1 MSTPLSVSSA
11 ADDHLL
17 AALEKGAEKKQR
29 THKKAALKKPCA
41 PGASAAEPMELDES
55 AGSLAPAGPAP
66 QGQAPVT
73 GEAAGMVGS
82 SVSGEESG
90 AAAPAASAPA
100 SLGASA
106 SSGAVAS
113 SGPGAPPRQFGFFWF
128 KYGPF
133 SVPSKEALAIIAAA
147 MPPFNEVCVNH
158 MHTHSLYPVR

>member
-1 MSTPLSVSSA
+1 
-11 ADDHLL
+11 
-17 AALEKGAEKKQR
+17 
-29 THKKAALKKPCA
+29 
-41 PGASAAEPMELDES
+41 MELDES

-113 SGPGAPPRQFGFFWF
+113 SGPGAPQVPVWLLLVQVRPLFGAVEGGPRYHSG
-128 KYGPF
+128 GNAAF
-133 SVPSKEALAIIAAA
+133 S
-147 MPPFNEVCVNH
+147 
-158 MHTHSLYPVR
+158 TSLGSFCERGT

>member
-73 GEAAGMVGS
+73 GEAAGMVVPVWLLLVQVRPLFGA
-82 SVSGEESG
+82 VEGPRYHSGG
-90 AAAPAASAPA
+90 NAAFST
-100 SLGASA
+100 SLGSFCER
-106 SSGAVAS
+106 G
-113 SGPGAPPRQFGFFWF
+113 
-128 KYGPF
+128 
-133 SVPSKEALAIIAAA
+133 
-147 MPPFNEVCVNH
+147 
-158 MHTHSLYPVR
+158 T